1 MKFNLTDAIA
11 PSSSSIGSPIRLQW
25 EGQRCTTVQELLMTH
40 HTYTSGLHLVKGGAK
55 INIKDSGEV
64 TLRVLPRGGGYIVNI
79 YCGEG
84 SQWIS

>member
-1 MKFNLTDAIA
+1 MYNSAGVTYDTPHIHIR
-11 PSSSSIGSPIRLQW
+11 PSFS
-25 EGQRCTTVQELLMTH
+25 E
-40 HTYTSGLHLVKGGAK
+40 GGAK